1 MSKTLVVT
9 GCSSGF
15 GLVIAQEALRQGWRV
30 FGTVRKASDGEALR
44 AAGGTV
50 GILDLCDADSCRSA
64 AEAVR
69 LWCGGSL
76 DCVVHNAGTAHP
88 APMIGAERADLR
100 QQFEVNTIGHI
111 DFNACLVDVL
121 LNAKGMS
128 IFVSSISALLPTAL
142 LGPYAASKR
151 ALEAMVE
158 SLAMEVAPLGLRVH
172 VVRPGSYRTAI
183 WSTSV
188 ERGDKYLEMSGSE
201 YPAEVEAHYR
211 RLGKKVRRAATQ
223 QPMADPDQLG
233 RYVMRIAAG
242 KAGGFYH
249 TTPAIAKIQ
258 QFLSWL
264 LPTRAFHRLIR
275 WALGRA

>member
-15 GLVIAQEALRQGWRV
+15 GLVIAKEALAQGWRV
-30 FGTVRKASDGEALR
+30 FGTVRQESDGEALR

-50 GILDLCDADSCRSA
+50 GILDLCDEESCQAA
-64 AEAVR
+64 AETIR
-69 LWCGGSL
+69 LWCDGSL

-100 QQFEVNTIGHI
+100 QQFEINTIGHI
-111 DFNACLVDVL
+111 DFNACLIDVL
-121 LNAKGMS
+121 LKAKGMS
-128 IFVSSISALLPTAL
+128 IFVSSISALMPTAL

-151 ALEAMVE
+151 ALEAMAE
-158 SLAMEVAPLGLRVH
+158 SLAMEVAPLGMRVH
-172 VVRPGSYRTAI
+172 VVRPGSYRTSI
-183 WSTSV
+183 WKTSV
-188 ERGDKYLEMSGSE
+188 ERGDKYLEISGE

-211 RLGKKVRRAATQ
+211 KLGKKVRRAATQ

-233 RYVMRIAAG
+233 RYVMRIASG
-242 KAGGFYH
+242 KSGGFYH
-249 TTPAIAKIQ
+249 ATPLLAKAQ
-258 QFLSWL
+258 QLFSWL